1 MHPVKVFDNSGNL
14 KKIITVKS
22 LQKRSDQIIETP
34 SIIRKAAVL
43 QKESKEKIM
52 HDIDK
57 PITLEDLTNPD
68 KD

>member
-34 SIIRKAAVL
+34 SIIRKAGRNI
-43 QKESKEKIM
+43 KIP
-52 HDIDK
+52 DNKISANNDNK
-57 PITLEDLTNPD
+57 PI
-68 KD
+68 

>member
-34 SIIRKAAVL
+34 SIIRKAGRNIKNL
-43 QKESKEKIM
+43 R
-52 HDIDK
+52 
-57 PITLEDLTNPD
+57 
-68 KD
+68 

>member
-34 SIIRKAAVL
+34 SIIRKAGRNI
-43 QKESKEKIM
+43 KIP
-52 HDIDK
+52 DNKISTNNDNK
-57 PITLEDLTNPD
+57 PI
-68 KD
+68 

>member
-34 SIIRKAAVL
+34 SIIRKAGPNIKNL
-43 QKESKEKIM
+43 DNKIS
-52 HDIDK
+52 
-57 PITLEDLTNPD
+57 TNND
-68 KD
+68 NKLI

>member
-34 SIIRKAAVL
+34 SIIRKAGRNI
-43 QKESKEKIM
+43 KNPDNKISTNNYN
-52 HDIDK
+52 K
-57 PITLEDLTNPD
+57 PI
-68 KD
+68 

>member
-34 SIIRKAAVL
+34 SIIRKAGRDI
-43 QKESKEKIM
+43 KIS
-52 HDIDK
+52 DNKISANNDNK
-57 PITLEDLTNPD
+57 PI
-68 KD
+68 

>member
-34 SIIRKAAVL
+34 SIIRKAGGNINNPDN
-43 QKESKEKIM
+43 KISTNN
-52 HDIDK
+52 DNK
-57 PITLEDLTNPD
+57 PI
-68 KD
+68 